1 MEESEDKN
9 EGYPRGYEAGP
20 AQSTQDAR
28 ERLRALEACERR
40 MGLSKTSWEEDER
53 QGALNFVQA
62 ERDKKKAAALAAERR
77 FLLSESRGKPLSAR
91 PHEPE
96 PAVLSRISSIDISS
110 NLGILQCAA
119 GGDWSRAIQKDV
131 SARGMQLPL
140 QGIEDEYSKWQ
151 DESFDICDDG
161 ALSRIAQ
168 VAAAINNTNF
178 EVGEKLGCKY

>member
-1 MEESEDKN
+1 MHQSEEDKD
-9 EGYPRGYEAGP
+9 EGYPRGYAAGP

-77 FLLSESRGKPLSAR
+77 FLLSESRGKPSSAR
-91 PHEPE
+91 PHQPE
-96 PAVLSRISSIDISS
+96 PAVLSRISSIDICS

-119 GGDWSRAIQKDV
+119 GGDWSR
-131 SARGMQLPL
+131 GMQLPL
-140 QGIEDEYSKWQ
+140 QGIEGEYSKWQ
-151 DESFDICDDG
+151 DEGFDVCDDS

-168 VAAAINNTNF
+168 VAAAINKTNF

>member
-1 MEESEDKN
+1 MQESEDEE
-9 EGYPRGYEAGP
+9 EGYPRGYETGP
-20 AQSTQDAR
+20 AQSTKDAR

-77 FLLSESRGKPLSAR
+77 FLLSESRGKPSSAR
-91 PHEPE
+91 PHQPE
-96 PAVLSRISSIDISS
+96 PAVLSRISSIDICS

-119 GGDWSRAIQKDV
+119 GGDWSRQKNV

-140 QGIEDEYSKWQ
+140 QGIKDEYSKWQ
-151 DESFDICDDG
+151 DESFDFCDDG

-168 VAAAINNTNF
+168 VAAAINKTNF